1 MFLLTDLTEEGYLQI
16 KKDKEKL
23 LRKIQEYQMIVKEF
37 DLALPFLSSIYE
49 PKIIIRKVAD
59 RYYEGLSFIP
69 INGEKIRI
77 RVQLNKEQSSKFID
91 KEDNELMEL
100 LEKMVIAEIQEQ
112 FPTHF
117 PNSKNFNKD
126 DEGKY

>member
-37 DLALPFLSSIYE
+37 DLALPFLSAIYE
-49 PKIIIRKVAD
+49 PKIIIRKVSD

-69 INGEKIRI
+69 YNNEKIKLSVRI
-77 RVQLNKEQSSKFID
+77 KEYFLKYTGVDDPELIKIIE
-91 KEDNELMEL
+91 KEIKCKIKES
-100 LEKMVIAEIQEQ
+100 

-117 PNSKNFNKD
+117 NDNPSNLKKY
-126 DEGKY
+126 DEGQY

>member
-23 LRKIQEYQMIVKEF
+23 IRKIQEYQMIISEF
-37 DLALPFLSSIYE
+37 DLALPFLSAIYE

-69 INGEKIRI
+69 VNGEKIRI

-91 KEDNELMEL
+91 NEDNELKEL

-117 PNSKNFNKD
+117 PDSLNFNKD

>member
-37 DLALPFLSSIYE
+37 DLALPFLSAIYE
-49 PKIIIRKVAD
+49 PKIIIRKVSD

-69 INGEKIRI
+69 YNNEKIKLSVRI
-77 RVQLNKEQSSKFID
+77 KEYFLKYSGVDDPELIKIIE
-91 KEDNELMEL
+91 KEIKCKIRES
-100 LEKMVIAEIQEQ
+100 

-117 PNSKNFNKD
+117 NDNHPNFKKY
-126 DEGKY
+126 DEGQY